1 MTSTST
7 AGGSSSPER
16 RKTSR
21 ARRLTRLRPTAP
33 ATLRLTVSPSL
44 AGPGGPAFHTTKKW
58 SHLCLR
64 APFLI

>member
-1 MTSTST
+1 M
-7 AGGSSSPER
+7 
-16 RKTSR
+16 
-21 ARRLTRLRPTAP
+21 RPTAP